1 MMEKNEKIDFQS
13 YLIDILEPH
22 LDELNQMEEL
32 ELKGLIIGLCNLK
45 LVDED
50 GEVIWDFNNENP
62 NFRYIYSDT
71 LNFLDVQNKTWT
83 SNLFFDFCGIA
94 GRPID
99 ELFVLGFG
107 KRGLTLFD
115 SEGMIV
121 ESCESLIQG

>member
-1 MMEKNEKIDFQS
+1 VEKNEKIDFQS
-13 YLIDILEPH
+13 VLIDILEPH
-22 LDELNQMEEL
+22 LDELNHMDDL
-32 ELKGLIIGLCNLK
+32 ELKGLIMGLCNLK

-50 GEVIWDFNNENP
+50 GVVVWDFNSENP

-71 LNFLDVQNKTWT
+71 LNFLEVKNKNWT
-83 SNLFFDFCGIA
+83 PNLFFDFCGIE

-99 ELFVLGFG
+99 ELFVHGFG

-115 SEGMIV
+115 SEGLIV

>member
-1 MMEKNEKIDFQS
+1 
-13 YLIDILEPH
+13 
-22 LDELNQMEEL
+22 
-32 ELKGLIIGLCNLK
+32 LKGLIMGLCNLK

-50 GEVIWDFNNENP
+50 GVVVWDFNSENP

-71 LNFLDVQNKTWT
+71 LNFLEVKNKNWT
-83 SNLFFDFCGIA
+83 PNLFFDFCGIE

-99 ELFVLGFG
+99 ELFVHGFG

-115 SEGMIV
+115 SEGLIV

>member
-1 MMEKNEKIDFQS
+1 MEKNEKIDFQS
-13 YLIDILEPH
+13 VLIDILEPH
-22 LDELNQMEEL
+22 LDELNHMDDL
-32 ELKGLIIGLCNLK
+32 ELKGLIMGLCNLK

-50 GEVIWDFNNENP
+50 GVVVWDFNSENP

-71 LNFLDVQNKTWT
+71 LNFLEVKNKNWT
-83 SNLFFDFCGIA
+83 PNLFFDFCGIE

-99 ELFVLGFG
+99 ELFVHGFG

-115 SEGMIV
+115 SEGLIV

>member
-1 MMEKNEKIDFQS
+1 VEKNEKIDFQS
-13 YLIDILEPH
+13 VLIDILEPH
-22 LDELNQMEEL
+22 LDELNHMDDL
-32 ELKGLIIGLCNLK
+32 ELKGLIMGLCNLK

-50 GEVIWDFNNENP
+50 GVVVRDFNSENP

-71 LNFLDVQNKTWT
+71 LNFLEVKNKNWT
-83 SNLFFDFCGIA
+83 PNLFFDFCGIE

-99 ELFVLGFG
+99 ELFVHGFG

-115 SEGMIV
+115 SEGLIV

>member
-1 MMEKNEKIDFQS
+1 MEKNEKIDFQS

-22 LDELNQMEEL
+22 LEELNQMEEL
-32 ELKGLIIGLCNLK
+32 ELKGLIMGLCNLK

-71 LNFLDVQNKTWT
+71 LNFLEVKNKTWT
-83 SNLFFDFCGIA
+83 PNLFFDFCGIE
-94 GRPID
+94 GCPID
-99 ELFVLGFG
+99 DLFVLGFG

-115 SEGMIV
+115 SEGLNV